1 MTEQPKIQVTEP
13 VKPTAGH
20 THAGVHYMAEF
31 WGAEVIEDPARLS
44 RLLHGAAHAGHST
57 VVREAMHAY
66 APHGITGFILLAESH
81 LSLHTWPEL
90 DYIAVDIFT
99 CGDQADG
106 QAAIAYLEQ
115 ELAPERVEIQQ
126 VRRGRYTPGKVK

>member
-1 MTEQPKIQVTEP
+1 MTEPANPIPGQ
-13 VKPTAGH
+13 
-20 THAGVHYMAEF
+20 THAGIHYLAEF
-31 WGAEVIEDPARLS
+31 WGAEVIQDPARLS
-44 RLLHGAAHAGHST
+44 ELLHGAAEAGRST
-57 VVREAMHAY
+57 VVGEAMHAY
-66 APHGITGFILLAESH
+66 SPQGITGFILLAESH

-106 QAAIAYLEQ
+106 RAAVAYLEQ

-126 VRRGRYTPGKVK
+126 VRRGRYTPGEVK